1 MRTKSIITLLLL
13 AILAVALL
21 GCSETAETPV
31 AAGAGNGNGPAANG
45 GDGTAGVETAPAAPG
60 DSAQNGAV
68 SGNMNRG
75 GNAGNGAMNGP
86 GAANANRAGAG
97 VHTGILTDTLS
108 ASGELS
114 PAAAAALR
122 FMREEEKM
130 ARDLYTAFHETWG
143 LPVFQNIA
151 ASEQA
156 HMDATLSFLN
166 AYELADPAAGNG
178 PGEFSN
184 PELQALYDELSA
196 QGAASLADALMA
208 AAAVEEID
216 ILDLEARMANLDNA
230 QVVQM
235 FRHLRNGSENHL
247 RAFVNNY
254 ERQAGA
260 AYRPQYLTQARYETM
275 MMAMGSGGAGA
286 QNGRGQGD
294 QGQGRSGNGNG
305 YRGGRGN

>member
-1 MRTKSIITLLLL
+1 MRTKSIVTLLLL
-13 AILAVALL
+13 AMLAIGLS
-21 GCSETAETPV
+21 GCGETAETPA
-31 AAGAGNGNGPAANG
+31 AAGAGNGNGPARNG
-45 GDGTAGVETAPAAPG
+45 GEGTAVVETAPAAPG
-60 DSAQNGAV
+60 DSAQNGAM

-75 GNAGNGAMNGP
+75 GNAGNGAMNG
-86 GAANANRAGAG
+86 ANNANRAGGG
-97 VHTGILTDTLS
+97 VHTGIFTDTLP

-114 PAAAAALR
+114 PAAADALR

-156 HMDATLSFLN
+156 HMDAVLSFLN

-184 PELQALYDELSA
+184 PELQALYEELTA
-196 QGAASLADALMA
+196 QGAVSLADALMA

-216 ILDLEARMANLDNA
+216 ILDLEARMAAIDNA

-235 FRHLRNGSENHL
+235 FRHLRDGSQNHL

-254 ERQAGA
+254 ERRAGA

-275 MMAMGSGGAGA
+275 MMAMGSGGNGA
-286 QNGRGQGD
+286 QNGR
-294 QGQGRSGNGNG
+294 GRSGNGNG
-305 YRGGRGN
+305 NGRGGGRGN